1 MFHAI
6 RAIRQ
11 MGLQYESYLQIV
23 CFWLGNSH
31 QIAQQSCMLLS
42 EDDFGRA
49 SVVAKLIVRGGT
61 YECCGE
67 DAWKR
72 AGVMQPIIPVIHPL
86 ILDTDSSPQPN

>member
-1 MFHAI
+1 
-6 RAIRQ
+6 

-49 SVVAKLIVRGGT
+49 SVVAKLIVRGELMSVEGRML
-61 YECCGE
+61 GSGQ
-67 DAWKR
+67 A
-72 AGVMQPIIPVIHPL
+72 
-86 ILDTDSSPQPN
+86 